1 MTAVI
6 ATISLKGGVGKTTVT
21 AGVAEFL
28 AGEFGRS
35 VLLVDLD
42 SQINLTTMFLGDA
55 RWLALN
61 SAGHTLA
68 TLFADAVDG
77 TAEFS
82 LENTRQR
89 GVSTVRGVGGID
101 LIPSSLDL
109 IEVTEEVSAMRVRTD
124 DTLAGVSALRDA
136 LAPITNDYDIV
147 LIDCPPNMGPITL
160 NGLALADAY
169 IIPTIPDVLSTYGIP
184 QVQTYIGRF
193 GDEIGR
199 RLVELGVVITK
210 YKANSAVHRD
220 TVTRLRRDPSIQNVL
235 PGYLGEANA
244 IVAAAAFAEYP
255 TLRAKYGRTQF
266 DQFRELAGTILIE
279 ATAKIPAATP

>member
-1 MTAVI
+1 MRVPRTPAPAQGARVTAVI

-82 LENTRQR
+82 LENTCQR
-89 GVSTVRGVGGID
+89 VSTVRGVGGID

-109 IEVTEEVSAMRVRTD
+109 IEATEEVSAMRVRTD

-136 LAPITNDYDIV
+136 LAPIANDYDIV

-160 NGLALADAY
+160 NGLAMADAY
-169 IIPTIPDVLSTYGIP
+169 IIRPSRMCCPPTVS
-184 QVQTYIGRF
+184 
-193 GDEIGR
+193 R
-199 RLVELGVVITK
+199 RCRPT
-210 YKANSAVHRD
+210 SAVSA
-220 TVTRLRRDPSIQNVL
+220 TRSGVDSSNSVS
-235 PGYLGEANA
+235 
-244 IVAAAAFAEYP
+244 
-255 TLRAKYGRTQF
+255 
-266 DQFRELAGTILIE
+266 
-279 ATAKIPAATP
+279 